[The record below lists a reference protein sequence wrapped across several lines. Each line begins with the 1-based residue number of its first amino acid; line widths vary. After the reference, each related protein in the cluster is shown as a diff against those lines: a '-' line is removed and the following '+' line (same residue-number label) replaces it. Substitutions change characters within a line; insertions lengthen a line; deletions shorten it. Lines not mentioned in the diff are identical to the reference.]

1 MGKTWLKLFISLS
14 ILAYILL
21 VKVKLKVLA
30 TLVGKINPWWFAFAL
45 SLHILGYLISGERW
59 RKISSGLGVELP
71 LSFYV
76 KSYLVS
82 TFFGFFLPS
91 RFGGDLVR
99 IGDLTTEEGLSS
111 GVSTVFY
118 ERAVGLLSMVAL
130 GLPTLLL
137 IRPEFKRLFLLSLL
151 LMGGVFFFSLILILR
166 PRILPAMVPE
176 GKLRKKVEEVGR
188 SLELLQNRKLF
199 LLTLGWSFALQVNVI
214 IYYWAV
220 GNAVGIRLSFFH
232 YFYIIPTML
241 ILMAL
246 PISFQGMGIRDFF
259 AVSVFPLY
267 GAFPEQGL
275 LFSLSDL
282 AIALTY
288 AVVGFF
294 VYLWRK

>member
-1 MGKTWLKLFISLS
+1 MGKLWIKLLISLS

-30 TLVGKINPWWFAFAL
+30 HLVGKISPWWFFLGL
-45 SLHILGYLISGERW
+45 SLHILGYIISGERW
-59 RKISSGLGVELP
+59 RRISAHLGVKLP
-71 LSFYV
+71 LKFYV

-99 IGDLTTEEGLSS
+99 IGDLTTREDLSS
-111 GVSTVFY
+111 GLSTVFY
-118 ERAVGLLSMVAL
+118 ERVVGLVSMVSL
-130 GLPTLLL
+130 GLPALLL
-137 IRPEFKRLFLLSLL
+137 IRPEFKRFFLLSLL
-151 LMGGVFFFSLILILR
+151 LMGGVFLLSLLVILKPGL
-166 PRILPAMVPE
+166 LPAVIPFRR
-176 GKLRKKVEEVGR
+176 LKKKAEEVGEA
-188 SLELLQNRKLF
+188 LERLKHKGLF
-199 LLTLGWSFALQVNVI
+199 LTTLAWSFALQFNVI
-214 IYYWAV
+214 IYYWAI
-220 GNAVGIRLSFFH
+220 GKAVGLKIPFLH
-232 YFYIIPTML
+232 YFFLIPTML

-267 GAFPEQGL
+267 GAVPEQGL

-282 AIALTY
+282 AIALAY

-294 VYLWRK
+294 VYIGRK

>member
-1 MGKTWLKLFISLS
+1 MGKTWIKLLISLS

-30 TLVGKINPWWFAFAL
+30 SLIGRINPWWFALGL

-59 RKISSGLGVELP
+59 RRISSHLGVELP
-71 LSFYV
+71 LGFYV

-99 IGDLTTEEGLSS
+99 IGDLSTEEGLSS
-111 GVSTVFY
+111 GISTVFY
-118 ERAVGLLSMVAL
+118 ERAVGLLSMVSL
-130 GLPTLLL
+130 GLPALLL

-151 LMGGVFFFSLILILR
+151 LMGGVFLLSLILILR
-166 PRILPAMVPE
+166 PRILPALVPV
-176 GKLRKKVEEVGR
+176 GKLRRKVEEVGK
-188 SLELLQNRKLF
+188 SLEQLRNKKLF

-220 GNAVGIRLSFFH
+220 GNAVGIKLSLIH

-241 ILMAL
+241 IILAL
-246 PISFQGMGIRDFF
+246 PISFQGMGLRDFF

-267 GAFPEQGL
+267 GAAPEQGL